1 MLSTKAL
8 SLLANTLA
16 PKIAEQ
22 IMQSE
27 EFTEFMHTLVPTLID
42 KEMGEMDDDLYFEI
56 SLAVMER
63 LSLVATKYPG

>member
-27 EFTEFMHTLVPTLID
+27 EFVEFLHTMIPALVD
-42 KEMGEMDDDLYFEI
+42 AEVGECDDDLAFDL
-56 SLAVMER
+56 SLMCMER